1 MTSTSVDPLLL
12 TGEDFTL
19 SAGAVAA
26 IAASLGSAAL
36 AGLLLVP
43 LRAAFKGR
51 AVEPQ
56 IRPKVGYQI
65 DYMGEWQVSHVPE
78 DDVDSKMSTKLS
90 SKECWVEV
98 DGHSSASSTNDLRQA
113 ANPLKRPAQ
122 SVREWRRVETGLEV
136 AEVEAEAAEAEATE
150 AEMPGL
156 PGQVARVARP
166 AQLVRQHKVESQ
178 RAKLAVELEVED
190 LTEPQLEQVTPV
202 PTRPASALTMRQRT
216 GDRLSENSSASALKE
231 DAAAPQSDLD
241 CTQQKPH
248 AWHLA
253 TPTAEAWPSQSPAM
267 ALAKFRSRA
276 LTQASMVSVPP
287 FSNNVREK
295 M

>member
-1 MTSTSVDPLLL
+1 MDPLLL
-12 TGEDFTL
+12 TGDDFTL

-36 AGLLLVP
+36 VGLLLLP

-65 DYMGEWQVSHVPE
+65 DYMGEWQVSHVPD

-98 DGHSSASSTNDLRQA
+98 DGHSSASSADDLRQL

-136 AEVEAEAAEAEATE
+136 AEAEAAEAEA
-150 AEMPGL
+150 AVPGGFL
-156 PGQVARVARP
+156 PGQVARP

-178 RAKLAVELEVED
+178 RAKLPMVELEVED
-190 LTEPQLEQVTPV
+190 LTEPELEQVTPV

-231 DAAAPQSDLD
+231 DAATPQSDLD
-241 CTQQKPH
+241 CTQKPH

-267 ALAKFRSRA
+267 AVAKFRSRA
-276 LTQASMVSVPP
+276 LTQASMVSVDL
-287 FSNNVREK
+287 
-295 M
+295 